1 MNVSRLTGGTHYPN
15 KQYERSTSLFMVYYA
30 FSDFCEQLVQ
40 QSLGQQVSQPVA
52 QIIAGFSKVFVGE
65 IVEKGKAF
73 EVSIWIFWLIITWPP
88 FCRLDLKL
96 ARCRLDV
103 EM

>member
-1 MNVSRLTGGTHYPN
+1 
-15 KQYERSTSLFMVYYA
+15 MVYYA